1 MAYTTQYGLP
11 QNVVNY
17 LNQQLPT
24 ADIYGGIT
32 SVPFTFDDVAAEQQ
46 IEAQASGTLTPEQL
60 RLLYLQQQRGGGEGQ
75 DNQTNVIGT
84 GENLGIN
91 SLSDAINAVKGNTNI
106 GSILGGIL
114 GGPIGAILGN
124 QAYKA
129 FTGGRGRVGP
139 GNNFGGTGPAALGA
153 NIGEVDANVGFGIQD
168 TGEVTSDAGFGNASG
183 DLSGGRSS
191 SSGESGYG
199 GFCFDP
205 NTPIQM
211 ADGSEKKIKD
221 IQLGDD
227 TKGGEVT
234 GVFQFKAADE
244 IHNYKGVTVA
254 GSHYV
259 KEDGKF
265 IMVKDSP
272 IAIKIDK
279 IPVVY
284 SLDTSGRRIFI
295 KDIEFADY
303 NGDGIAKN
311 FLNNA
316 GVDLSGFDKEVLRQV
331 ENRIL

>member
-46 IEAQASGTLTPEQL
+46 IESQASGTLTPEQL
-60 RLLYLQQQRGGGEGQ
+60 RLLYLQQQRGGGEGRDD
-75 DNQTNVIGT
+75 DNNIDTTN
-84 GENLGIN
+84 NAGIT
-91 SLSDAINAVKGNTNI
+91 SLSDAINSIKSNTNI

-114 GGPIGAILGN
+114 GGPIGAILGAK
-124 QAYKA
+124 AYNA
-129 FTGGRGRVGP
+129 FTGGRDGRGD
-139 GNNFGGTGPAALGA
+139 NNFGGTGPAALGA

-205 NTPIQM
+205 NTPVQM

-221 IQLGDD
+221 IKLGDD

-234 GVFQFKAADE
+234 GVFQFKASDE
-244 IHNYKGVTVA
+244 IHDYKGVTVA

-259 KEDGKF
+259 KENGKF

-303 NGDGIAKN
+303 NGDGIAKG
-311 FLNNA
+311 FLTNA

-331 ENRIL
+331 ENRLI